1 MGQPIFILGA
11 GGMARETFD
20 LYIETGREGDVLGF
34 LEENCKNDGVL
45 LNGKPVHDVS
55 YLKGF
60 AEKDKPLLIG
70 AIGSTKRKRLIEG
83 LEKAG
88 YVFDTVIH
96 ASLIRSKWVKIEAGS
111 IIAPG
116 VILTC
121 QVEIGR
127 HVILNVGAHVSHDV
141 QIGDFTTVSPGANIM
156 GNSCLG
162 EGVFVGANATIVE
175 RVVVGY
181 GAIIAAGAVVIKD
194 VPALTL
200 VAGVPATVKKVY
212 KSLETKPW

>member
-1 MGQPIFILGA
+1 
-11 GGMARETFD
+11 
-20 LYIETGREGDVLGF
+20 VLGF
-34 LEENCKNDGVL
+34 LEENCKIDGIL
-45 LNGKPVHDVS
+45 INGKPVHDVS
-55 YLKGF
+55 YLKEF

-83 LEKAG
+83 LEKEG
-88 YVFDTVIH
+88 YGFDTVLH
-96 ASLIRSKWVKIEAGS
+96 ASLIQSKWVKIGAGS
-111 IIAPG
+111 IVAPG

-141 QIGDFTTVSPGANIM
+141 QIGDFTTISPGANIM
-156 GNSCLG
+156 GNSSLG
-162 EGVFVGANATIVE
+162 QSVFVGANATIVE
-175 RVVVGY
+175 KVVVGH
-181 GAIIAAGAVVIKD
+181 GAIIAAGAVVVKD